1 MILGKAL
8 SKGLHV
14 PCQKVL
20 SLRLQPLVKSG
31 TGGKHLP
38 KVVMYTYRSLAKR
51 DQQQQARF
59 AKNFFV
65 QKPAQ
70 RQDCCTV
77 VFGSQKKMG
86 WAWDGVTWDGI
97 RGLYGYVKLSRYK
110 VYIQKY
116 FQTYI

>member
-1 MILGKAL
+1 VILGKAL

-38 KVVMYTYRSLAKR
+38 KVGMYTYRSLAKR

-59 AKNFFV
+59 AKNFF
-65 QKPAQ
+65 
-70 RQDCCTV
+70 CTEACSKTRLLHSG
-77 VFGSQKKMG
+77 FWESKKDGMGLGWSDMG
-86 WAWDGVTWDGI
+86 W
-97 RGLYGYVKLSRYK
+97 YK
-110 VYIQKY
+110 RFIW
-116 FQTYI
+116 ICEII

>member
-38 KVVMYTYRSLAKR
+38 KVGMYTYRSLAKR

-59 AKNFFV
+59 AKNFFLYRSLLKDKTV
-65 QKPAQ
+65 AQ
-70 RQDCCTV
+70 WFLGV
-77 VFGSQKKMG
+77 KKR
-86 WAWDGVTWDGI
+86 WDGLGME
-97 RGLYGYVKLSRYK
+97 
-110 VYIQKY
+110 
-116 FQTYI
+116 